1 MEAHRIRV
9 AMDSAAVANVIHPDE
24 LPDDVDF
31 EPNLTNEHFVGA
43 NDSTIERYG
52 TATTL
57 LTGAK
62 GAVGCEWDMA
72 DVTRPLHSVAKV
84 TGPKGGPGKH
94 DVLFDN
100 DDCWVVAPGVVK
112 AIMKHLSSVAHYER
126 DGNLYL
132 ADMTVARF
140 PRPGQAS

>member
-1 MEAHRIRV
+1 
-9 AMDSAAVANVIHPDE
+9 MDSAAVANVIHPDE

-31 EPNLTNEHFVGA
+31 EPNLTNEHFVGT

-57 LTGAK
+57 LTGKK
-62 GAVGCEWDMA
+62 GTVGCDWDMA
-72 DVTRPLHSVAKV
+72 DVSRPLHSVAKV
-84 TGPKGGPGKH
+84 AGPKSPDQSCKVPGKH

-100 DDCWVVAPGVVK
+100 DDCYVVAPGVVK
-112 AIMKHLSSVAHYER
+112 AIMKYLSAVAHYER